1 MLSRFSHV
9 PFFANLWAIDH
20 QASLYL
26 GFSGKNT
33 GVGFIA
39 LFQGIFPTQGSN
51 PHFLYLSHWQEGS
64 LPLAPPGKSKTP
76 SYKPRISLHCLI
88 EVHTSSSEFLLQSQ
102 FLSLSLSSPVIST
115 VPCTN
120 HLRRRD
126 QTKRNCHFL
135 SYLFIYFPNYF
146 TDYFADYFIIL

>member
-9 PFFANLWAIDH
+9 PFFATLWAIDH

-39 LFQGIFPTQGSN
+39 LFQGIFLTQGSN

-102 FLSLSLSSPVIST
+102 FLSLSLSSLQCLAPTIWGGGIRPRET
-115 VPCTN
+115 AIF
-120 HLRRRD
+120 
-126 QTKRNCHFL
+126 FL
-135 SYLFIYFPNYF
+135 IYLFIFP
-146 TDYFADYFIIL
+146 IILLIILLITL